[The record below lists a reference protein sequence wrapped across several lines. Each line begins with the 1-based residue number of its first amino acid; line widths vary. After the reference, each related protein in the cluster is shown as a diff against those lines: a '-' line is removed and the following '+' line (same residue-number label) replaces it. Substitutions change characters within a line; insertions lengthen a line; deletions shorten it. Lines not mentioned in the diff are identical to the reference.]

1 MKILESWTEKVTDR
15 DQVDQKY
22 FNKNLKTKLIEK
34 KLIILI

>member
-22 FNKNLKTKLIEK
+22 SNKNLITKY
-34 KLIILI
+34 

>member
-22 FNKNLKTKLIEK
+22 LKKNLKTKLI
-34 KLIILI
+34 